1 MAVPSY
7 SELEAVNQIL
17 RSCGQAGVTTL
28 DGTNPDVTI
37 ARETLNEVSREVQSE
52 GWSFNKELHYELV
65 AETIGASVPET
76 SVQRVKFPNDALQVD
91 STSTY
96 PYDITPRIYTHV
108 DGTTHTAL
116 YDRANH
122 EFIEDDIEVD
132 VTWYREFNEL
142 PRPVIE
148 YIIARTASVVSTRIV
163 GDSNQYA
170 YLLQKEAF
178 TRGVMLDYECEQG
191 DYTFF
196 GHSGTTNRYQSYQP
210 YNALYR

>member
-52 GWSFNKELHYELV
+52 GWSFNKELHYELQ

-76 SVQRVKFPNDALQVD
+76 SVKRVKFPNDALQVD
-91 STSTY
+91 STSTVT
-96 PYDITPRIYTHV
+96 YDITPRIYTHV

-122 EFIEDDIEVD
+122 KFVEDDIEVD

-163 GDSNQYA
+163 GDSNQYT

>member
-65 AETIGASVPET
+65 AATMDDGT
-76 SVQRVKFPNDALQVD
+76 KRVKFPNDALQVD
-91 STSTY
+91 STSTVT
-96 PYDITPRIYTHV
+96 YDITPRIYTDTSTNV
-108 DGTTHTAL
+108 DYTVL
-116 YDRANH
+116 YDRASH
-122 EFIEDDIEVD
+122 KFIENDIEVD

-163 GDSNQYA
+163 GDSNQYT

>member
-65 AETIGASVPET
+65 ATTIGTVK
-76 SVQRVKFPNDALQVD
+76 RVLFPDDALQVD
-91 STSTY
+91 STSTVS
-96 PYDITPRIYTHV
+96 YDITPRIYTHT
-108 DGTTHTAL
+108 DNTTYTAL

-122 EFIEDDIEVD
+122 KFVEEDIEVD

-163 GDSNQYA
+163 GDSNQYT

>member
-7 SELEAVNQIL
+7 SELEAINQIL

-65 AETIGASVPET
+65 ATTIGTVK
-76 SVQRVKFPNDALQVD
+76 RVLFPDDALQVD
-91 STSTY
+91 SSSTVS
-96 PYDITPRIYTHV
+96 YDITPRIYTHT
-108 DGTTHTAL
+108 DNTTYTAL

-122 EFIEDDIEVD
+122 KFVEEDIEVD

-163 GDSNQYA
+163 GDSNQYT

>member
-65 AETIGASVPET
+65 ATTIGTVK
-76 SVQRVKFPNDALQVD
+76 RVLFPDDALQVD
-91 STSTY
+91 SSSTVS
-96 PYDITPRIYTHV
+96 YDITPRIYTHT
-108 DGTTHTAL
+108 DNTTYTAL

-122 EFIEDDIEVD
+122 KFVEEDIEVD

-163 GDSNQYA
+163 GDSNQYT